1 MCRDI
6 HNLDAI
12 QVQVVNN
19 FIYRAQTGEL
29 SGCHSC
35 GLQLQTLFVIP
46 CGHLICSECINN
58 ETTSCPVCQK
68 PFDVDD
74 FQRLQPGLNN
84 QFCLNLQEEM
94 KEREKQFALK
104 RAIADSSRPGRL
116 RDVDVLAEL
125 EVNAPTAGHTRSHRR
140 GESCVYSSHL
150 QDGKCTTCR
159 EEHYDCNFMNAR
171 KQCSI
176 CFKHAEECPDYN
188 RKSKHVIE
196 KLLQLLDFINDG
208 TRRFSLSPTAA
219 RLFAISRNAQC
230 AHRPLKAIVFSQ
242 FRTIYEYFGDHLIRR
257 FGVRELLYA
266 SHLFVPTMLNIFIH
280 HLI

>member
-1 MCRDI
+1 MCRGI
-6 HNLDAI
+6 HNLDDV

-46 CGHLICSECINN
+46 CGHLICPECINN

-74 FQRLQPGLNN
+74 FQRLQPGLKK
-84 QFCLNLQEEM
+84 

-104 RAIADSSRPGRL
+104 RAFADSSRPGRL
-116 RDVDVLAEL
+116 SDVDVLAEL

-140 GESCVYSSHL
+140 GEPCVYSSHL
-150 QDGKCTTCR
+150 QDGKCTICR
-159 EEHYDCNFMNAR
+159 EEHYDCNFMNET
-171 KQCSI
+171 KQCFI

-188 RKSKHVIE
+188 RKSKYVIE
-196 KLLQLLDFINDG
+196 KLLQLRDFINDG
-208 TRRFSLSPTAA
+208 TRRFSLSPMAA
-219 RLFAISRNAQC
+219 RLFAISGNAQC

-257 FGVRELLYA
+257 FGVRELL
-266 SHLFVPTMLNIFIH
+266 HVFQKMMCRPR
-280 HLI
+280 